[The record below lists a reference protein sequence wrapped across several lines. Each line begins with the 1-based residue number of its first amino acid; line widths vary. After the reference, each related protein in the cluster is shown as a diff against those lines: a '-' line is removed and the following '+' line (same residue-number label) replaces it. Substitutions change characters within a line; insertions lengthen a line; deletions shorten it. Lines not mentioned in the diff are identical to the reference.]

1 MQLQLLLPPK
11 YKKIGV
17 LLFVPSLLL
26 AILHR
31 FNDFKVDFL
40 TVNLFEVDL
49 NFTDEI
55 ALTGIILSLL
65 FIAFAREEHE
75 DEYISSI
82 RLKSLQWAVLVNYS
96 LLILATWLIHG
107 FPFID
112 VMMYNMLT
120 VLIIFIFRFHLEL
133 RKNRIAN
140 PEK

>member
-1 MQLQLLLPPK
+1 
-11 YKKIGV
+11 
-17 LLFVPSLLL
+17 
-26 AILHR
+26 
-31 FNDFKVDFL
+31 
-40 TVNLFEVDL
+40 VDL

-75 DEYISSI
+75 DEYIGSI

-120 VLIIFIFRFHLEL
+120 VLIIFIVRFHLEL